1 MTLLDAYALIA
12 FVAGGPARGEVRDVL
27 RSGDAAVATAN
38 LVEVLDVCSRVKGL
52 AIERV
57 LDVIDPLF
65 ESALREVPLDGERAR
80 RAAAIRAAHYHR
92 ERCPIS
98 LADAILLAST
108 ATGDRIATADPD
120 VLAVASAEGIEP
132 LALPPGS

>member
-12 FVAGGPARGEVRDVL
+12 FVAGGPARAEVREIL
-27 RSGDAAVATAN
+27 RSGDAGIATAN

-65 ESALREVPLDGERAR
+65 EAALREVPLDGGRAR
-80 RAAAIRAAHYHR
+80 HAASIRATHYHR
-92 ERCPIS
+92 ESCPIS
-98 LADAILLAST
+98 LADAVLLAS
-108 ATGDRIATADPD
+108 ASAGDRIATADPD
-120 VLAVASAEGIEP
+120 VLAVAAAEGIEP
-132 LALPPGS
+132 LALPAGG